1 MYIFNS
7 CFYCPSF
14 LSTIFLRGHCS
25 INPCFWEGVDVVCQT
40 FLLSSCIALSF
51 HTTRKNYATLIPPFG
66 RGLILY
72 IYIYTYFFLSRISP
86 IILHCS
92 VNPCFWEGVDVACQ
106 TFLLS
111 SYIALSFHTTREEL
125 FNHSTLIHYFGRGL
139 IIYIYIYLSFKN
151 IFYHPSL
158 LYRSMLLGGGGCCM
172 SKCSFIILHCSV
184 SHTTRTNTLPLLP
197 PLGGDW
203 FYIHSYIHT
212 FLSRIFSIIL
222 HVSPSPHFWKNAIRP
237 LIPF

>member
-1 MYIFNS
+1 MLHAKLF
-7 CFYCPSF
+7 FYHPTLPC
-14 LSTIFLRGHCS
+14 HS
-25 INPCFWEGVDVVCQT
+25 I
-40 FLLSSCIALSF
+40 LY
-51 HTTRKNYATLIPPFG
+51 TRKNYATLIHSFG

-72 IYIYTYFFLSRISP
+72 IYIYTY
-86 IILHCS
+86 
-92 VNPCFWEGVDVACQ
+92 
-106 TFLLS
+106 TF
-111 SYIALSFHTTREEL
+111 
-125 FNHSTLIHYFGRGL
+125 
-139 IIYIYIYLSFKN
+139 IYLSFKN

-172 SKCSFIILHCSV
+172 SKCSFIILHYSV
-184 SHTTRTNTLPLLP
+184 SHTTRTNTLPLLT

-203 FYIHSYIHT
+203 FHIHSYIHT